1 METILVTGAC
11 GQLGTELTEELRV
24 LRGTERVIATDI
36 NPPNEALKNGPFET
50 LDVLDR
56 SQLMEIIRKHNITR
70 IYHLAAILSAA
81 GEKHPIR
88 TWDINMEGL
97 LNVLEAARESNIKRI
112 FWPSSIAVFGPTTPS
127 VNTPQRTVMEPDT
140 IYGISKLA
148 GERWCEYYNIR
159 YGLDVRSVRYPG
171 LIGWKSLPGGGT
183 TDYAVE
189 IYHKAVENEPFS
201 CFLKSDTCLP
211 MMYMSDAIRATIELL
226 QAPPEKISVR
236 SSYNL
241 SGMSFTPE
249 EIAASIKQTIPEFN
263 IEYAPDERQKI
274 ADNWPDSIDDS
285 QARDDWG
292 WKPEFDL
299 KKMTKEMIER
309 LSEKNQAAVP
319 E

>member
-11 GQLGTELTEELRV
+11 GQLGTELTEELRIR
-24 LRGTERVIATDI
+24 RGTERVIATDI

>member
-11 GQLGTELTEELRV
+11 GQLGTELTEELRIR
-24 LRGTERVIATDI
+24 RGTERVIATDI

-56 SQLMEIIRKHNITR
+56 SQLMEIIHKHNITR